1 MHCKVLSLVIQYV
14 EKFVMNSIKNEDMNL
29 TQKSKYLIA
38 GLLLLAMI
46 LTRGNI
52 TAHLQDASWAIFF
65 MVGFYLRGASC
76 GRYAFPA
83 FFLLAFVIDLLV
95 IDVVNGGTHYCF
107 TPSYPFLVPSYFA
120 MWFAGRWFSNH
131 YQESPFG
138 FVKFVTAVVAG
149 TVTCFLISNIGFYY
163 FAGKFEVMSVAEYAQ
178 AVVKYLPGY
187 LKTTGIY
194 LGFIGLVHL
203 AIVHG
208 RKLANPEHS

>member
-1 MHCKVLSLVIQYV
+1 MNTETNKLS
-14 EKFVMNSIKNEDMNL
+14 
-29 TQKSKYLIA
+29 QKTKYIIG
-38 GLLLLAMI
+38 GLLLSAMI

-120 MWFAGRWFSNH
+120 MWFAGRWFANN
-131 YQESPFG
+131 YQESTFG
-138 FVKFVTAVVAG
+138 LFKFVAAAFVG
-149 TVTCFLISNIGFYY
+149 TVACFLISNIGFYY
-163 FAGKFEVMSVAEYAQ
+163 FAGKFETMSLAEYSQ
-178 AVVKYLPGY
+178 AVAKYLPGY

-208 RKLANPEHS
+208 RRLANPEHS